1 MWLILWL
8 SLATGL
14 FGFGLA
20 DSKYNVTYADLDK
33 CKQYNAVSGYNYHA
47 YFKLADLDNHNP
59 DNETVVNLRLFVVAA
74 KDAHVLLSDSDSNSP
89 ESQVYEIVIGAGAN
103 TFSEIRK
110 QRKKNPL
117 KTKSTKGVLSAI
129 DPLPLRIR
137 ITKQGLIEVGI
148 EGQELPLM
156 SASDKSIIEVKYLSF
171 SSWGSTMAKWF
182 YDCPSDDETTT
193 ELELFEP
200 SKDLSPREK
209 LIYDLQLNTSFTAPE
224 LPTPVEIKQLVF
236 TRVAYDSWK
245 NTLETRFFLR
255 ASWFDN
261 RTTWIPEDHGNIT
274 RLVGFQYLTWTPSV
288 FVRDDAESKL
298 NELYGLDYVSFTY
311 DGRFQWVSKEIST
324 ETYCA
329 LGESPDWPN
338 EANECDLALATE
350 HASTPLKI
358 MSDAVSFHPNIIQS
372 DWNVEK
378 ITKHELE
385 NTHEIF
391 LLKDGSPRQE
401 QILRLH
407 LRRTNEFYDTIL
419 YAPYFVSSVMIL
431 VAFWLDGML
440 RVFVNT
446 IGTLMLIAT
455 FLQMSVFVP
464 ATMNPKI
471 FVFFHYSL
479 SFSFVC
485 VFLFIVDK
493 CLQSYGGKMAPDSWL
508 NRLVSYPY
516 LRIAFRLDGGANYDS
531 LHRKNIEKRDLVKIL
546 DRVAFLAMAVVLVV
560 SVFKKM

>member
-1 MWLILWL
+1 MWLLAWLILVAG
-8 SLATGL
+8 SIQYGSAE
-14 FGFGLA
+14 
-20 DSKYNVTYADLDK
+20 SKYNVTYADLDK

-47 YFKLADLDNHNP
+47 FFKLADLDNHSP
-59 DNETVVNLRLFVVAA
+59 DNETIVNLRLFVVTA
-74 KDAHVLLSDSDSNSP
+74 KDAHVLLSDSDSNIADA
-89 ESQVYEIVIGAGAN
+89 QVYEIVIGAGAN

-148 EGQELPLM
+148 EGQDLPLM
-156 SASDKSIIEVKYLSF
+156 SATDKGVIEVKYLSF
-171 SSWGSTMAKWF
+171 SSWGSSMAKWF

-193 ELELFEP
+193 ELEEFDP
-200 SKDLSPREK
+200 SKDMTPREK
-209 LIYDLQLNTSFTAPE
+209 LLYELQLNTSFNAPE
-224 LPTPVEIKQLVF
+224 VQTPIEIKQLVF

-255 ASWFDN
+255 AAWFDN
-261 RTTWIPEDHGNIT
+261 RTTWIPEDHGNIS
-274 RLVGFQYLTWTPSV
+274 RLVGFHYITWTPSL
-288 FVRDDAESKL
+288 FVRDDGECKL
-298 NELYGLDYVSFTY
+298 NELYGLDHVSFTH
-311 DGRFQWVSKEIST
+311 DGRFEWLSKEIST
-324 ETYCA
+324 ETYCV
-329 LGESPDWPN
+329 LRESSDWPN
-338 EANECDLALATE
+338 EANECDLALGTE
-350 HASTPLKI
+350 HASIPLKI

-378 ITKHELE
+378 ITKHEFE
-385 NTHEIF
+385 NTHELF
-391 LLKDGSPRQE
+391 LLKDGSPRKE
-401 QILRLH
+401 AILRLH

-440 RVFVNT
+440 RIFVNT

-471 FVFFHYSL
+471 FAFFHYSL
-479 SFSFVC
+479 YFSFIC
-485 VFLFIVDK
+485 ILLFIVDK
-493 CLQSYGGKMAPDSWL
+493 CLQTYGGKMAPDSWL
-508 NRLVSYPY
+508 IRLVSYPY
-516 LRIAFRLDGGANYDS
+516 LRIIFRLDGGSNYDS
-531 LHRKNIEKRDLVKIL
+531 LHRKNLEKRDFVKLL
-546 DRVAFLAMAVVLVV
+546 DRVAFLAMAGVLAV
-560 SVFKKM
+560 SIFKKM